1 MTPRI
6 ISHVLGAFCATS
18 VFLGTCLQA
27 NEGEGNA
34 LLHTSPLSEEIVSL
48 DLNTLG
54 TPSMMP
60 EEIGISLPP
69 LEPKRPKNT
78 AIAVGLSAVFPGLG
92 HLYLGEME
100 TASGLLGSAGL
111 GVAGIRLGELSSS
124 NDWAYSAGAM
134 TVQTAWSYGLYAAYR
149 DVRAHNG
156 LQYSYKMPTDTFLDL
171 TAAPFSWSVIK
182 KPEVWGGVLGSL
194 VVATGVGYLTLQHK
208 KKWSGSASVRESIS
222 PVFAFP
228 IGIGEEALF
237 RGFAQSILSEWLTPW
252 GGIAVSSA
260 LFGAAHIPNAWGA
273 SARSQRAYYSIVI
286 PWLTLFGVYDG
297 WLTYKNRSMKESV
310 AIHAWYDFILLLGAA
325 AGQAAIGKRADLSMH
340 LTF

>member
-6 ISHVLGAFCATS
+6 ISHVLGAFCASS
-18 VFLGTCLQA
+18 VLLGASLQA
-27 NEGEGNA
+27 NEEEGNV
-34 LLHTSPLSEEIVSL
+34 LLRIPPLSEEIASL

-54 TPSMMP
+54 TPTMMP
-60 EEIGISLPP
+60 EEIGLSIPQF
-69 LEPKRPKNT
+69 EPKRQKNT
-78 AIAVGLSAVFPGLG
+78 FIAVGLSAIFPGLG

-100 TASGLLGSAGL
+100 TASGLLGSTGL
-111 GVAGIRLGELSSS
+111 GFAGVRLSELSHS
-124 NDWAYSAGAM
+124 NDWMYSSGIM

-171 TAAPFSWSVIK
+171 TAAPFSWSVMK

-194 VVATGVGYLTLQHK
+194 VVASGVGYLATRYKQ
-208 KKWSGSASVRESIS
+208 KWHASASIGERIS
-222 PVFAFP
+222 PIFAFP

-252 GGIAVSSA
+252 GGIALSSV

-273 SARSQRAYYSIVI
+273 SAREQRAYYGFVI

-310 AIHAWYDFILLLGAA
+310 AIHAWYDFILLAGAA
-325 AGQAAIGKRADLSMH
+325 AGQAAIGKRADFSMH
-340 LTF
+340 LNF